1 MITTF
6 LTFLN
11 TACFQSYIDFFVNF
25 FYNLM
30 VMNECSKKYLQSFKL
45 YIEVERNFSK
55 HTVVAYSSDILSF
68 LIWLNDKNVED
79 VVYET
84 LREYLVYIQQFNY

>member
-1 MITTF
+1 
-6 LTFLN
+6 
-11 TACFQSYIDFFVNF
+11 
-25 FYNLM
+25 M

-84 LREYLVYIQQFNY
+84 LREYLVYIQQFNYSKTTTARKIASLRTFYPFLYREIIILY